1 MQNWNG
7 IYASTTD
14 NLSVI
19 TTLCNIF
26 SYFQMIIMKTSLQT
40 KDFRYI
46 FRTLNLLYTCFK
58 IYMPWQLI
66 TRKFCCD
73 FKGQQPQQDS
83 PKKSIDKGPAPNPPL
98 SGEAQL
104 KYENDRLKLALAQR

>member
-1 MQNWNG
+1 M
-7 IYASTTD
+7 T
-14 NLSVI
+14 
-19 TTLCNIF
+19 
-26 SYFQMIIMKTSLQT
+26 KTSLQT
-40 KDFRYI
+40 QGFRYI
-46 FRTLNLLYTCFK
+46 LRTLNCYTHVLEYLC
-58 IYMPWQLI
+58 PWQSI
-66 TRKFCCD
+66 ARIFCCD

>member
-1 MQNWNG
+1 MSDYEILQ
-7 IYASTTD
+7 Y
-14 NLSVI
+14 
-19 TTLCNIF
+19 F
-26 SYFQMIIMKTSLQT
+26 SYFQIIITKTSLQR
-40 KDFRYI
+40 FS
-46 FRTLNLLYTCFK
+46 LYFEYAEFFK
-58 IYMPWQLI
+58 HVLKYLCLWQLI
-66 TRKFCCD
+66 TRIFSCD